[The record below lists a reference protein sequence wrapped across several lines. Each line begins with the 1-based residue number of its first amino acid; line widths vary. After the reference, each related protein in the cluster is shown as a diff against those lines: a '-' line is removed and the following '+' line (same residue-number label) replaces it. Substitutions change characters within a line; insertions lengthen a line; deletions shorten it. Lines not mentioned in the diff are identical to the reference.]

1 MGEKDES
8 AGSAAVAA
16 EAGTG
21 GGTAVQAATD
31 ELSAFF
37 TGQILEGM
45 KDLAARSLQFLWP
58 DKIVGCPPV
67 GKYDAAMHGR
77 ISLACALPS
86 VTSAFLL

>member
-1 MGEKDES
+1 MGYLEAMVDANDTS
-8 AGSAAVAA
+8 GAASDAA
-16 EAGTG
+16 E
-21 GGTAVQAATD
+21 AATD

-77 ISLACALPS
+77 ISLACALLS